1 MAMNVGGGGFNSGR
15 RSRGA
20 PPLAEINVT
29 PFVDVALVLLI
40 IFMITAH
47 VMEYGVE
54 VNVPKTKAVAS
65 STKDLPVVQV
75 TKTGEL
81 YLNKEMV
88 NINRLVDEVH
98 TKFPGQQAVYVRAD
112 SEATWEIVANVMS
125 VLGAA
130 KLDVR
135 AVTQPDNGTGKK
147 R

>member
-1 MAMNVGGGGFNSGR
+1 MAMNVGGGFNGGR
-15 RSRGA
+15 RSGGA

-54 VNVPKTKAVAS
+54 VNVPKTKSVAS

-75 TKTGEL
+75 TKTGAL
-81 YLNKEMV
+81 YLNKDTI
-88 NINRLVDEVH
+88 NINRLVDQVH